1 MAQIDQQRS
10 NPGWPEQRAPGGLDA
25 RALQQ
30 AIVGAFP
37 DSRQP
42 RGMLGIVAIA
52 AVWLI
57 SAAYYLFSPSVYVS
71 RWSLILPASNNSS
84 SVTLETI
91 GQASTTPSQ
100 PFGSI
105 QVSPKVIYREIA
117 TSDQVRNRAAETMGM
132 SPASFGRPRVRLIDE
147 TSLLLF
153 QINGGTAQEAQAK
166 GRALV
171 QALGGQLDTLR
182 KDEYEKRA
190 SMVRDNLQIYRANMD
205 QARERIIE
213 FQKSTGLLSRAQ
225 FDEASSSAELTR
237 RRLLEKR
244 SELDKVIAEQRQL
257 MARVG
262 FAPDEA
268 ALGLR
273 LISDPSFSRLVAAFA
288 EGSSVVHENA
298 LRYGPNHPVMAMAR
312 QKRDG
317 AMMEIAKLARATG
330 ANVEPGDIARLV
342 LLVSASHQAEIL
354 RSIVAG
360 EALRKGLAEEIGS
373 LHVELRKLETEVSG
387 MSGHAARLEALRKDL
402 LAAEAVFTSA
412 SARLDTNRA
421 DQFSSYP
428 LVQVLSEP
436 ELPEFRS
443 QPRLLYAALAGLVGT
458 LFVLLAWGM
467 AWIGASFRQRR
478 SRSV

>member
-1 MAQIDQQRS
+1 MAPLDHHRS
-10 NPGWPEQRAPGGLDA
+10 GQSWPEQRAPAGLDA

-30 AIVGAFP
+30 AVIGAFP
-37 DSRQP
+37 HNR
-42 RGMLGIVAIA
+42 RRHNLLGVLAIA
-52 AVWLI
+52 FIWLLC
-57 SAAYYLFSPSVYVS
+57 AGYYLFSPSVYIS

-84 SVTLETI
+84 SLTLETI
-91 GQASTTPSQ
+91 GQASTMPTQ

-117 TSDQVRNRAAETMGM
+117 SSDQVRIRAAQLANM
-132 SPASFGRPRVRLIDE
+132 SVTSFGRPRIRLIDE

-153 QINGGTAQEAQAK
+153 QINGGSAEEAQAK
-166 GRALV
+166 GRALI
-171 QALGGQLDTLR
+171 QSLSTQLDMLR
-182 KDEYEKRA
+182 RDEYEKRA
-190 SMVRDNLQIYRANMD
+190 SMVRDNLQIYQANMEK
-205 QARERIIE
+205 ARERVIQ
-213 FQKSTGLLSRAQ
+213 FQQSSGLLSKDQ
-225 FDEASSSAELTR
+225 FDEASSSAELMR
-237 RRLLEKR
+237 RRIAEKR
-244 SELDKVIAEQRQL
+244 SELDKVVAEQRQL

-262 FAPDEA
+262 FAPEEA

-273 LISDPSFSRLVAAFA
+273 LISDQSFARLVTAFA
-288 EGSSVVHENA
+288 EGSATVHENA

-317 AMMEIAKLARATG
+317 AMAEIAKLARATG
-330 ANVEPGDIARLV
+330 TKADPADISRLL

-360 EALRKGLAEEIGS
+360 EALRKGLSEEIGS
-373 LHVELRKLETEVSG
+373 LQVDLRKLEAEVAS
-387 MSGHAARLEALRKDL
+387 MSSSAARLEALRKDL

-436 ELPEFRS
+436 ELPEYRS
-443 QPRLLYAALAGLVGT
+443 QPRLLYAVAAGIVGT
-458 LFVLLAWGM
+458 LIVLLAWGM
-467 AWIGASFRQRR
+467 AWIGSRFRQRR
-478 SRSV
+478 SKSV